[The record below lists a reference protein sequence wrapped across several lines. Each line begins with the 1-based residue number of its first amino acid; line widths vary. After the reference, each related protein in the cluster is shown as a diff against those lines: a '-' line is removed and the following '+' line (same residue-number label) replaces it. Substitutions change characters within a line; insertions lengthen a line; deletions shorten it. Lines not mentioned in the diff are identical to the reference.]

1 MTIVT
6 QHQGEKDIKGPGDFS
21 GSGTKFDD
29 NADVDEDILDEEDE
43 PVKAGKRKAAGK
55 SNNVPSDATSNDVC
69 AFLRISYLFSECF
82 G

>member
-1 MTIVT
+1 MTVMT
-6 QHQGEKDIKGPGDFS
+6 QHQGEKDIKVPGDFS
-21 GSGTKFDD
+21 GPGTKFDD
-29 NADVDEDILDEEDE
+29 NADADDDALDEEDE

-69 AFLRISYLFSECF
+69 AFLRISPLLSESF